1 MYIYCM
7 YTIGGRGPLAA
18 SVRGCGYL
26 FFFSFSRSPS
36 LLLQK
41 RGAGGIKH
49 VTRTTLRLVRNKKN
63 NNLGVFTENGAGKKK
78 KYRCKCQT
86 NKLNAQLGHFTVFF
100 FSPFI
105 FFHNQQCFFFIF
117 ILFFYFFLGVEA

>member
-26 FFFSFSRSPS
+26 FFFFSFSRSPS

-78 KYRCKCQT
+78 ISIGVNVKLT
-86 NKLNAQLGHFTVFF
+86 N
-100 FSPFI
+100 
-105 FFHNQQCFFFIF
+105 
-117 ILFFYFFLGVEA
+117 